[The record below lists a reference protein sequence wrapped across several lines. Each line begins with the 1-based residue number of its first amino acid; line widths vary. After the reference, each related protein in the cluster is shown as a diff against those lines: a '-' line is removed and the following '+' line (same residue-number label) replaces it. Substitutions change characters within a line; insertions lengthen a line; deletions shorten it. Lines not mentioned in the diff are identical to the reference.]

1 MLKFYRYGIKPKEE
15 ITEKIKS
22 LGYEHVV
29 TVEESGE
36 TSGRSYEVLEK
47 IEHGDL
53 DKYAGGKPLTKE
65 QLKVVVVELS
75 SAVAHMHEAGIIHRD
90 IKPAN
95 ILVRNLEPLDLVM
108 TDFGISS
115 VSDVSLH
122 MTSVNRTALY
132 SAPEAI
138 NGVVAQGTD
147 WWCVGVIILKLLQG
161 KHPLEGMTEQAIT
174 FQLVT
179 KGVKVPEDIS
189 GEWQLLLKG
198 LLTRDPDNR
207 WDWSQVEQ
215 WLGGKRD
222 IATQYEGDQKEK
234 KKYDYRPYKL
244 RGREIYKPEELAV
257 YLGEN
262 WPEGVKQ
269 FGRGLICDWVKA
281 QYQDQGMFSDLTD
294 ITEDEKLD
302 GDGKLSAGLMVMAKD
317 LPLFWKGEVVSRDW
331 LVGHPEETVAI
342 CSSRLLHYHEQHR

>member
-1 MLKFYRYGIKPKEE
+1 MTDEDLTILEGATPGQEGGSGGASEMGSTIIEGSSPEEEPTIIERAGGAAPEEATTIEGAQARAEASINLLPGGNFLEYTLQKPLQVTSGEADLWFIADAAGKEYVLKFYRYGIKPKEE

-53 DKYAGGKPLTKE
+53 DKYAGGKPLPEEK
-65 QLKVVVVELS
+65 LKVVVVELG

-179 KGVKVPEDIS
+179 KGVKVPEEIS
-189 GEWQLLLKG
+189 
-198 LLTRDPDNR
+198 
-207 WDWSQVEQ
+207 
-215 WLGGKRD
+215 
-222 IATQYEGDQKEK
+222 
-234 KKYDYRPYKL
+234 
-244 RGREIYKPEELAV
+244 
-257 YLGEN
+257 
-262 WPEGVKQ
+262 
-269 FGRGLICDWVKA
+269 
-281 QYQDQGMFSDLTD
+281 SD
-294 ITEDEKLD
+294 
-302 GDGKLSAGLMVMAKD
+302 
-317 LPLFWKGEVVSRDW
+317 
-331 LVGHPEETVAI
+331 
-342 CSSRLLHYHEQHR
+342 